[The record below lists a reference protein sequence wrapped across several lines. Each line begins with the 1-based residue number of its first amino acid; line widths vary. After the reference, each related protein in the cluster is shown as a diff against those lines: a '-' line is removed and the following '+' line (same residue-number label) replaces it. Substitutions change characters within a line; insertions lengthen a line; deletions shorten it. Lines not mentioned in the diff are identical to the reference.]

1 MWWPLN
7 NREIMIS
14 HGIFMLWYNFDPLN
28 SCGMNIFFEGF
39 QKPESQNPNWEFPTQ
54 VSFSDGRE
62 NKTEILEPETNSER
76 VELNN

>member
-1 MWWPLN
+1 
-7 NREIMIS
+7 
-14 HGIFMLWYNFDPLN
+14 
-28 SCGMNIFFEGF
+28 MNIFFEGF
-39 QKPESQNPNWEFPTQ
+39 QKPERQNPNWEFPTQ